1 MRIQNTTMKL
11 AGQVR
16 GCRIVNRQHTFQSV
30 LWVVA
35 NKAGGSFSQPKIGRA
50 EIEVQSVAQGQSRE
64 SPFFALLQQSDYH
77 NMLTIRYGLSG

>member
-50 EIEVQSVAQGQSRE
+50 EIEVQSVAQGSIARE
-64 SPFFALLQQSDYH
+64 SIFRTF
-77 NMLTIRYGLSG
+77 TTV